1 MSKKEKDKDKEKD
14 SANQEIPIDYQIEIK
29 NMQYTIV
36 LRDKEIAANKEQL
49 GKNIIYMKKL
59 EGDIFELKKQ
69 VAYYYDID
77 KKLGRERH
85 SNDLLKKEIENLNQ
99 EILNNQRKYLEE
111 KTQSEKL
118 FNARINQMQ
127 VTIDNY
133 TQKLE
138 MTTKIMAENEQL
150 KSLVET
156 TQKEKE
162 EIKRKSERDLVDLT
176 VKNKLK
182 LSALKKKMLENIK
195 DSQIK
200 VTELNMQ
207 YMDVSTKLTLLQNH
221 QLLKELGYLQE
232 QLDECNQLNEVLKK
246 KNNDL
251 MKDIQIHKEV
261 EISLAEK
268 NKKLKNELVKEKEG
282 KQKEEK
288 NELILDGDKN
298 IEENDNTE
306 LIDKKKFSINPEMV
320 NLEQKIVNLEQKLK
334 QKKSDF
340 NYLKDKY
347 DSIESYLRNYE
358 KKFSGIINFLQD
370 SLNKFFLDGEL
381 SSNQEVN
388 IHLNDLKQGD
398 FTSLNKEEQYSVLV
412 ILMKYLIPMINQANL
427 NNEQKKVNKINL
439 KFKLPEIKTHIPIDV
454 NKYKQLKFRRP
465 NLNIRS
471 VSAENIGMKKNRELS
486 SFHVNHNNINSPK
499 LFFSKFNNKYQAK
512 YKISSQSNNTGISTE
527 IK

>member
-232 QLDECNQLNEVLKK
+232 
-246 KNNDL
+246 
-251 MKDIQIHKEV
+251 DIQIHKEV

-370 SLNKFFLDGEL
+370 SLNKFFLDEEL
-381 SSNQEVN
+381 LSNQEVN